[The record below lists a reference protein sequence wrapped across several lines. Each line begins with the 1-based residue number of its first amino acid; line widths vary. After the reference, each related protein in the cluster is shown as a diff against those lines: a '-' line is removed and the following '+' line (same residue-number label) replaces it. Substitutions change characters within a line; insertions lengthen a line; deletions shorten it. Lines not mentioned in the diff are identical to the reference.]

1 MKSNL
6 EQFFDDFS
14 SEYDKKLKNSYFSKN
29 LYWVVEE
36 IFGKIY
42 SNILDIGCGTGLL
55 LNILN
60 ELYPNS
66 KLNGIDISEKMILK
80 ATNNVPRANIVKSDV
95 HSLPFDDEKFDLVV
109 CTASFHHYENDFSVM
124 NEVKRVLKPGGKFI
138 VLDSI
143 RDPFYL
149 SWLPYYWDWI
159 DSRKCY
165 SKHLHEK
172 EFVELFH
179 KSGLTE
185 IKYSRK
191 YKLLPVVHLLIS
203 GVKGEDSF

>member
-36 IFGKIY
+36 IFGKKY

-66 KLNGIDISEKMILK
+66 KLNGVDISEKMILK

-124 NEVKRVLKPGGKFI
+124 NEVKRVLKPGGK
-138 VLDSI
+138 
-143 RDPFYL
+143 
-149 SWLPYYWDWI
+149 
-159 DSRKCY
+159 
-165 SKHLHEK
+165 
-172 EFVELFH
+172 
-179 KSGLTE
+179 
-185 IKYSRK
+185 
-191 YKLLPVVHLLIS
+191 
-203 GVKGEDSF
+203 